1 MRQRILV
8 IEDDSDINDLL
19 KRILS
24 GAGYDVLQS
33 YSGTEA
39 LLLLK
44 TATPDLIL
52 SDLMLPGM
60 SGEQVLAKLR
70 GEPGSDIPVII
81 LSAKDGITDKVGL
94 LDGGA
99 DDYITKPF
107 APDEVLARVRVVL
120 RRRKKSAPEEALVC
134 KNIAVYPE
142 LRRVEVCGQ
151 ELTLTAIE
159 FDLLLTL
166 MRSPGK
172 VFSRERLYEEVWKDG
187 YYGTDHTVN
196 VHVSN
201 LRKKLKEAD
210 PDEEYIQSVYG
221 IGFRLVK
228 S

>member
-19 KRILS
+19 KRILT

-107 APDEVLARVRVVL
+107 APDEVLARAPSNMASLLPPVRMG
-120 RRRKKSAPEEALVC
+120 AT
-134 KNIAVYPE
+134 N
-142 LRRVEVCGQ
+142 
-151 ELTLTAIE
+151 
-159 FDLLLTL
+159 
-166 MRSPGK
+166 
-172 VFSRERLYEEVWKDG
+172 
-187 YYGTDHTVN
+187 
-196 VHVSN
+196 
-201 LRKKLKEAD
+201 
-210 PDEEYIQSVYG
+210 SVYVSPTASVQTPFLSRG
-221 IGFRLVK
+221 TP
-228 S
+228 SAS

>member
-1 MRQRILV
+1 MRQSILV

-33 YSGTEA
+33 YSWTEA

-60 SGEQVLAKLR
+60 SGEQVFAKLR

>member
-1 MRQRILV
+1 M
-8 IEDDSDINDLL
+8 
-19 KRILS
+19 
-24 GAGYDVLQS
+24 
-33 YSGTEA
+33 
-39 LLLLK
+39 
-44 TATPDLIL
+44 
-52 SDLMLPGM
+52 
-60 SGEQVLAKLR
+60 
-70 GEPGSDIPVII
+70 
-81 LSAKDGITDKVGL
+81 
-94 LDGGA
+94 
-99 DDYITKPF
+99 
-107 APDEVLARVRVVL
+107 
-120 RRRKKSAPEEALVC
+120 
-134 KNIAVYPE
+134 
-142 LRRVEVCGQ
+142 CGQ